1 MNFKIT
7 DICENIFDL
16 NFEYGRVSGVFNN
29 CFNIITEESKM
40 LTIFKK
46 TQKFSTRALI
56 SNMENINGIFDDMKV
71 INKDKKI
78 FIDDFCFDYKNA
90 RKIKTKREILNI
102 SENIG
107 ENFLIFEDI
116 IKPHLEKSPL
126 FLEGIIKKKADEGFK
141 KLYKNCKEG
150 FKSLIG
156 LGIGLTPSCDD
167 VISGISAY
175 FYLCGKNYDF
185 NFHLKDY
192 LEKYGDDSTTFV
204 SKNLL
209 CDTLNGYIN
218 DSVYNVIY
226 SILNNKNDIKKY
238 TLNLIDYGHSSG
250 VETCLGILK
259 GYKMTKN
266 KELI

>member
-1 MNFKIT
+1 MNFEIT

-16 NFEYGRVSGVFNN
+16 NFEYGLVNGVFNN
-29 CFNIITEESKM
+29 CFNIVTEKNEM

-46 TQKFSTRALI
+46 TKKFSTRALI
-56 SNMENINGIFDDMKV
+56 SNLESTDGFFDGMKV

-90 RKIKTKREILNI
+90 RKTKTKREILNI
-102 SENIG
+102 SENID

-126 FLEGIIKKKADEGFK
+126 FLEGIIKKKADEGFNK
-141 KLYKNCKEG
+141 FEKNLEEG

-175 FYLCGKNYDF
+175 FHLADIKNDF
-185 NFHLKDY
+185 NKKLKAY
-192 LEKYGDDSTTFV
+192 LENYGDKSTTFV

-209 CDTLNGYIN
+209 YDVANGYIN

-226 SILNNKNDIKKY
+226 AILNNKNNIKKY
-238 TLNLIDYGHSSG
+238 TLNLTDYGHSSG
-250 VETCLGILK
+250 VETCFGILK